1 MKDEMKYK
9 LPSEVYDVLKWVG
22 LALLPAL
29 GVLVST
35 VGKAWGFPY
44 VEPTVITIDALG
56 VFIATIIGYSHLT
69 AEPIDA

>member
-1 MKDEMKYK
+1 MRYK
-9 LPSEVYDVLKWVG
+9 LPDGIYDILKWVG

-29 GVLVST
+29 GVLVAT

-56 VFIATIIGYSHLT
+56 VFIATIIGYSAIT
-69 AEPIDA
+69 AEEVTDDA